1 MTNIAIAMICICV
14 LIVGLVWRTESHS
27 RKLNR
32 LAFYQMCISKEND
45 ELRMQVVLLE
55 RELKRV
61 KEQNDEKQYDSR

>member
-14 LIVGLVWRTESHS
+14 LIIGLVWRTEMQS

-45 ELRMQVVLLE
+45 
-55 RELKRV
+55 
-61 KEQNDEKQYDSR
+61 

>member
-1 MTNIAIAMICICV
+1 MKFAIIICLI
-14 LIVGLVWRTESHS
+14 LIVCLIWRTESHS

-45 ELRMQVVLLE
+45 ELKMQVVLLE